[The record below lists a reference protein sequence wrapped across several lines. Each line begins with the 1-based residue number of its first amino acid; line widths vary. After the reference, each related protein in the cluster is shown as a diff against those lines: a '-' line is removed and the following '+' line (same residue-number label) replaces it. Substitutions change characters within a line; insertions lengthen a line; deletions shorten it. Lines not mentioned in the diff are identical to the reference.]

1 MATAGDL
8 SKLITSDKNFYQKWL
23 NTTVNI
29 ESVQTEIDPNLAKV
43 KFDLQTIKDLK
54 SERELK
60 IKSHLGV

>member
-1 MATAGDL
+1 METAGNL

-29 ESVQTEIDPNLAKV
+29 ESVQTEIDPILAKV